1 MIKRLTLLLL
11 FFSSLGLAAAE
22 PVNQMCPVTPEEPA
36 ESWYTTEY
44 QGKTIGFCCKKCI
57 RKFNADPEAYLAN
70 LDIQA
75 ASHEETEVMASNKDH
90 AQQEGHD
97 TEHDHGQ
104 SQAVG
109 DASPHADQDT
119 GGHDHATDHGSSDDT
134 KSGRWQ
140 AILGNFHVIIVHLPI
155 ALLPLAG
162 LLEAMSLFFKSEKW
176 RFAARL
182 NFIAGASMAIVAAVL
197 GWIAAGQSSY
207 SGELAEI
214 LTWHRWIGVSVASIA
229 AIGLLAL
236 LLEKSKT
243 PRALNVY
250 RSVAFIL
257 IILVPVAAHLGGT
270 LIYGKNYPF

>member
-1 MIKRLTLLLL
+1 
-11 FFSSLGLAAAE
+11 
-22 PVNQMCPVTPEEPA
+22 MCPVTPEEPA

-44 QGKTIGFCCKKCI
+44 EGKTIGFCCKKCV

-70 LDIQA
+70 LDMQE
-75 ASHEETEVMASNKDH
+75 ASHVETEAMPTDDGH
-90 AQQEGHD
+90 AHQEGHN

-104 SQAVG
+104 NQTIE
-109 DASPHADQDT
+109 DASSHADQDA

-134 KSGRWQ
+134 TSGRWL
-140 AILGNFHVIIVHLPI
+140 AIIGNFHVLIVHLPI

-162 LLEAMSLFFKSEKW
+162 LLEVMSLFFKSEKW

-182 NFIAGASMAIVAAVL
+182 NFIAGASMAILAAVL
-197 GWIAAGQSSY
+197 GWIAANQSSY
-207 SGELAEI
+207 GGELAEI
-214 LTWHRWIGVSVASIA
+214 LTWHRWLGVSVASIA

-236 LLEKSKT
+236 LLARFKS

-250 RSVAFIL
+250 RSLAFIL
-257 IILVPVAAHLGGT
+257 IVLVPVAAHLGGT